1 MSLPTD
7 NTERKA
13 LPVFTFLTKYFPL
26 AFLEVVRVAVDGDK
40 QHGNTGVE
48 IQWAREKSTDQLN
61 TALRHLID
69 YGMGRKL
76 DTDGRAHLAKAIWR
90 LSAQLQLDEEA
101 KDPMNMTAT
110 EIERASG
117 WAPIEK
123 FASGTS
129 ETLTTEKAADFVKR
143 AVTFYQENLP
153 VSDYLKGSG
162 QGTLLTATEER
173 IRQEHRLTEN
183 CVFVRNRQ
191 FCTLGRSH
199 EGPHSFDL
207 PATLP
212 LSNYC
217 GDCDADLDEQDH
229 DPTCLRR

>member
-101 KDPMNMTAT
+101 NDPLDMTAT
-110 EIERASG
+110 EIERA
-117 WAPIEK
+117 
-123 FASGTS
+123 
-129 ETLTTEKAADFVKR
+129 
-143 AVTFYQENLP
+143 FYPQPTRL
-153 VSDYLKGSG
+153 DAM
-162 QGTLLTATEER
+162 TATEER
-173 IRQEHRLTEN
+173 IRQAHPLTRRPPEH
-183 CVFVRNRQ
+183 
-191 FCTLGRSH
+191 
-199 EGPHSFDL
+199 L
-207 PATLP
+207 P
-212 LSNYC
+212 
-217 GDCDADLDEQDH
+217 
-229 DPTCLRR
+229 